1 MYDENAKN
9 GFSLV
14 ALKDPEKE
22 FSIDVAEDSLSIPS
36 YWLTDNNEYAE
47 LHDIDACNV
56 KHHLDVRYNAAI
68 RGMSVQAYAQ
78 NELKECDT
86 IGMLELGEFF
96 LEVFDLN
103 LVDVTIN

>member
-9 GFSLV
+9 GFTFETLNTNFKADKVEES
-14 ALKDPEKE
+14 KDVPNYAVVD
-22 FSIDVAEDSLSIPS
+22 DV
-36 YWLTDNNEYAE
+36 EYAE